1 MARSKVKNV
10 LIALPLVFVMI
21 VFPLVAVYMSRAG
34 LMDYKARKAQMHYL
48 TDSIKL
54 RNIPLQDTAG
64 EAYPLSKYEGRVL
77 LLNFY
82 KDGDAE
88 NEKVWSEMLRVQT
101 EYSKKTTKR
110 LHLLSLPT
118 GADSLKMLRQ
128 FWAKNK
134 LSDNNWQT
142 LKGQPDQILNMAIE
156 NCKLG
161 QDTLGHSLVLFST
174 DQMLAMHYNALK
186 PEEINRMMEHI
197 ALLLPAKKDRK
208 KLRYQEEQELYQ

>member
-1 MARSKVKNV
+1 MAKSKVKNA

-21 VFPLVAVYMSRAG
+21 VFPLAAVYMSRAG
-34 LMDYKARKAQMHYL
+34 LMNYKERKAQMHYL
-48 TDSIKL
+48 ADSIKL
-54 RNIPLQDTAG
+54 ENIHLQDTAG
-64 EAYPLSKYEGRVL
+64 EAYPLNKYEGRVL

-110 LHLLSLPT
+110 LRLLSLPV
-118 GADSLKMLRQ
+118 GADSLKMLKQ
-128 FWAKNK
+128 FWAKNE
-134 LSDNNWQT
+134 LPDNNWQT
-142 LKGQPDQILNMAIE
+142 LKGRPDKILNLAVE

-161 QDTLGHSLVLFST
+161 QDTLGHTLTLVSM
-174 DQMLAMHYNALK
+174 DQTLAMHYNALK

-208 KLRYQEEQELYQ
+208 KLRYQGEQELYQ